1 MEAPEYPL
9 MTSGPRNT
17 DFGRRSRRIAN
28 ARGAVLVEYALLLVA
43 VAIPTMIGIGLGGV
57 KMYAGYQRERA
68 LMLQNTP

>member
-1 MEAPEYPL
+1 MTHDAPHVDL
-9 MTSGPRNT
+9 V
-17 DFGRRSRRIAN
+17 RRSRRIAS

-57 KMYAGYQRERA
+57 KMYASYQRERA